1 MTNVAPPSL
10 SQPPTAPRGV
20 NLDAVERGMRTATGT
35 DLTEAKEAVVEALL
49 RLAAQRCTGEGSA
62 GDFIFGVKPSAK
74 LVSGFLLP
82 RFDATGVGDDTSD
95 IHIATMGID
104 LQVASEHSGEIVV
117 VPDIAIYVRMLPTWE
132 DLSDPRHDMLP
143 RSELSRET
151 RQAVEDRARE
161 IINQAIAALPPI
173 EDADGP
179 DERPGDAVA
188 EAQRARDAADQTEQ
202 RIAEDGQPDADAR
215 GQNRAAQAAAER
227 AEVVATAR
235 RRNAQD
241 RLALRRQRNAAVAAI
256 RREAFNRAFEELG
269 VRLRETGTGTTNERA
284 VTADDLAIELGSEE
298 SQAGSPAASDVPP
311 QDTNTGAA
319 AGGTPAEVAAGAD
332 IAVRPDAG
340 ILEDR
345 FAERQPIPM
354 KWHRFRLDLG
364 EFRFDC
370 HDAAS
375 RDATTGA
382 FATRVLE
389 RTREV
394 LGAWI
399 ASPEGQ
405 RDAYRPNERIL
416 PSNFAS
422 RTGWERYLDAL
433 RQRRPAV
440 LADVLP
446 DLTGV
451 ALVLDV
457 APDFVDP
464 SRVNLRAAI
473 ENGAQV
479 PSRQTFADFE
489 PSLFQVGLQLSL
501 PSNLHQPLRLDRVQP
516 SYRFKDWL
524 TYLAMGLNCG
534 VQSLPSTEDIVRIG
548 TTWAPRY
555 TQPRIDPTIIEGLP
569 TRYNELADPSCDV
582 ARLLL
587 LPDSYDTW
595 IATQSLVDAGLGLP
609 ADIADRERQA
619 HAQDL
624 EAYRRESSYIRAG
637 IQLLLDSRA
646 VAQALASRAALGS
659 WSALDARAAP
669 WEAWLLT
676 NEAFALYGGERFT
689 DWRLFQ
695 LAFIL
700 AHVPTFA
707 SRMPEF
713 ADRFDADRDELAAS
727 LLYFATGGGKS
738 EAFFGLLV
746 FNVFLDRLR
755 GKHRGVTALVRYPL
769 RLLTLQ
775 QARRLMRILTNAE
788 LVRIRRRVPGA
799 PLEIG
804 FWVGSGNT
812 PNRAA
817 QGFGGVP
824 AVTMAGFAN
833 DTELLNP
840 PDGDTDAA
848 RASRRRSDR
857 YRETL
862 ESYDKLR
869 VCPCCGSST
878 GMRRYPFQAGR
889 IGIVCFNDTCDWNR
903 ENPPSPH
910 RVPLPF
916 LLTDDTIYQR
926 TPAVVL
932 GTIDK
937 LALIGQHDR
946 TINAIVGM
954 LGVARFMDPDNRH
967 FHMPRGARSLTRAQD
982 EGWTRLKPAYADG
995 AVMFHDPFPSLIIQ
1009 DEGHLLEES
1018 LGTFSGL
1025 FETTFEGILTRLG
1038 NGILK
1043 DYVASWRPDPQSD
1056 ARKPRLAKVIAA
1068 TATISDPDR
1077 QLRVLYQREPL
1088 RFPCPGPGIYESFY
1102 AMPRA
1107 PLNAERRR
1115 LAAQVPAHL
1124 RTEQFTPRM
1133 RSYVSIMTNGRS
1145 HTMTTSAVVSAYHVT
1160 ITRLWRAIVEEG
1172 RAPDAVNEMV
1182 GALNPDDPL
1191 TPLRRLGL
1199 EALIA
1204 PGNAN
1209 GSGVL
1214 ATLLDL
1220 QRISLTYVT
1229 NKKGGDQI
1237 IETLQTQVER
1247 DQRSEGIGDLPFST
1261 ELISGGVTIAEI
1273 QDVMRQAETSVA
1285 PGQAFPPLG
1294 DSLRNIVATSAI
1306 SHGVDVDKFNA
1317 MFFAGLPSDIAEY
1330 IQASSR
1336 VGRTH
1341 VGFSLLVPTP
1351 HSRRDRYVIETHD
1364 QFHRFLE
1371 RMIPPPAVQRWA
1383 ERAIRRAMPSIMQAY
1398 LCGVVEQELFA
1409 ASGTDKA
1416 TARTFSTAAAIKT
1429 WADRHV
1435 GGNPGAIRAAT
1446 EFALQAIGIEGRGQ
1460 RQTGATTHAEYYRN
1474 FVEDRVRE
1482 ILSLFTQRTD
1492 SSKLSNFWEMKQTRD
1507 MRKPMMSL
1515 RDVDAGGVI
1524 LGATRDPW
1532 RGKNVHPESTR
1543 QVMRIIRGQRLA
1555 IRTDVDADP
1564 PPIDVED

>member
-1 MTNVAPPSL
+1 MV
-10 SQPPTAPRGV
+10 PRGV
-20 NLDAVERGMRTATGT
+20 DLDTIERRMRATTGT
-35 DLTEAKEAVVEALL
+35 DLTEAKEGVVEALL
-49 RLAAQRCTGEGSA
+49 RLAVQKCTGEGST
-62 GDFIFGVKPSAK
+62 GDFIFGVKPSTK
-74 LVSGFLLP
+74 LVSGLLLP
-82 RFDATGVGDDTSD
+82 RFDATGQGDETSD

-104 LQVASEHSGEIVV
+104 LQVAAERSGEVV
-117 VPDIAIYVRMLPTWE
+117 LVPEIAIYVRMLPTWE
-132 DLSDPRHDMLP
+132 ELSDPRHDMVP

-151 RQAVEDRARE
+151 RQAVEDRARA
-161 IINQAIAALPPI
+161 IINEAISTLPPV
-173 EDADGP
+173 EEVAEP
-179 DERPGDAVA
+179 DERPGEAVA
-188 EAQRARDAADQTEQ
+188 EALRARDVADQSEQ
-202 RIAEDGQPDADAR
+202 RIAEEGQADADAR

-227 AEVVATAR
+227 AESVATAR
-235 RRNAQD
+235 RRGAQD
-241 RLALRRQRNAAVAAI
+241 RLAARRQRNSAIAAI
-256 RREAFNRAFEELG
+256 RREAFNRAFAELG
-269 VRLRETGTGTTNERA
+269 IRLRETQTAAARERS
-284 VTADDLAIELGSEE
+284 VTADDLAIDLGSEE
-298 SQAGSPAASDVPP
+298 SQAGSPATLDAIQP
-311 QDTNTGAA
+311 QDTNAGAA
-319 AGGTPAEVAAGAD
+319 VEGTPAEVAAGAD
-332 IAVRPDAG
+332 IAVRADAG
-340 ILEDR
+340 ILDDNI
-345 FAERQPIPM
+345 AERQPIPM
-354 KWHRFRLDLG
+354 KWRRFRLDLG

-370 HDAAS
+370 HDAGS
-375 RDATTGA
+375 RENTTAT
-382 FATRVLE
+382 FSFRVLDQV
-389 RTREV
+389 RAI

-399 ASPEGQ
+399 NSPEGQ

-416 PSNFAS
+416 PSNFA
-422 RTGWERYLDAL
+422 TQAGWERYLAAL

-440 LADVLP
+440 VADILP

-451 ALVLDV
+451 ALVLDA
-457 APDFVDP
+457 APDFVEP
-464 SRVNLRAAI
+464 SRINLRAAI

-501 PSNLHQPLRLDRVQP
+501 PSTLHQSLQLDRVQP

-524 TYLAMGLNCG
+524 TYPAMGLNCG
-534 VQSLPSTEDIVRIG
+534 VQLLPSAHGTVRIG

-555 TQPRIDPTIIEGLP
+555 TQPRIDPTIIDGLP
-569 TRYNELADPSCDV
+569 TRYSELADPSCDI
-582 ARLLL
+582 ARLSL
-587 LPDSYDTW
+587 LPDNYDQW
-595 IATQSLVDAGLGLP
+595 IATQALVDAGLGLP

-619 HAQDL
+619 HARDI
-624 EAYRRESSYIRAG
+624 ESYRRESSFIRAG
-637 IQLLLDSRA
+637 VQLLLDSRA
-646 VAQALASRAALGS
+646 IAQTLTPRAALGS
-659 WSALDARAAP
+659 WAALDARAAP

-713 ADRFDADRDELAAS
+713 ADRFDADRDELTAS

-746 FNVFLDRLR
+746 FNIFLDRLR

-788 LVRIRRRVPGA
+788 LVKIRRRVPGS
-799 PLEIG
+799 PFEIG

-824 AVTMAGFAN
+824 AITLAGYAN
-833 DTELLNP
+833 DTGLLNP
-840 PDGDTDAA
+840 PEGDTELA
-848 RASRRRSDR
+848 RASRRRSER
-857 YRETL
+857 YKETL

-869 VCPCCGSST
+869 VCPCCASPT

-889 IGIVCFNDTCDWNR
+889 IGIVCFNDTCSWNR

-926 TPAVVL
+926 APAVVL

-946 TINAIVGM
+946 TINHIVGM

-967 FHMPRGARSLTRAQD
+967 FHMPRGERSLTRAQD
-982 EGWTRLKPAYADG
+982 DGWTRLKPAYADG

-1025 FETTFEGILTRLG
+1025 FETTFEAILTRLG

-1043 DYVASWRPDPQSD
+1043 DYVATWRPDPQSD
-1056 ARKPRLAKVIAA
+1056 VRQPRLAKVIAA

-1107 PLNAERRR
+1107 PNVERRR
-1115 LAAQVPAHL
+1115 LATQAPAHL

-1145 HTMTTSAVVSAYHVT
+1145 HTMTTSAVVSAYHLT
-1160 ITRLWRAIVEEG
+1160 ITRLWRAVVEEG
-1172 RAPDAVNEMV
+1172 RAQDAVDEMAT
-1182 GALNPDDPL
+1182 ALNPDDPL
-1191 TPLRRLGL
+1191 TPMRRLGL
-1199 EALIA
+1199 EDLIA
-1204 PGNAN
+1204 RGNAD
-1209 GSGVL
+1209 GPGVL

-1247 DQRSEGIGDLPFST
+1247 DQRGEGIGDLPFVT

-1285 PGQAFPPLG
+1285 SGSSFPPLG
-1294 DSLRNIVATSAI
+1294 ESLRNIVATSAI

-1383 ERAIRRAMPSIMQAY
+1383 ERAIRRAMPSIIQAY
-1398 LCGVVEQELFA
+1398 LCGVIEQEIFA
-1409 ASGTDKA
+1409 SAGTEKRM
-1416 TARTFSTAAAIKT
+1416 ARTFSTASSIKT

-1446 EFALQAIGIEGRGQ
+1446 EFALEAIGIEGRGQ
-1460 RQTGATTHAEYYRN
+1460 RRTGATTHAEYYRK

-1482 ILSLFTQRTD
+1482 ILGIFTQRTD
-1492 SSKLSNFWEMKQTRD
+1492 GSKLSNFWESKQTRD

-1524 LGATRDPW
+1524 MGATRDPW
-1532 RGKNVHPESTR
+1532 RGKNVHLETTR
-1543 QVMRIIRGQRLA
+1543 QVMRIIRGQRIA
-1555 IRTDVDADP
+1555 ARTDVDADP